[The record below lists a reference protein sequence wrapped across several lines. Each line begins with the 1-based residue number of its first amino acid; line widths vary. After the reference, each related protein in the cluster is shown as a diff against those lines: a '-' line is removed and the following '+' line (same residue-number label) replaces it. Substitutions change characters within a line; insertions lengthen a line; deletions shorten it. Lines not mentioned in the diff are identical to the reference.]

1 MEGGNQIM
9 STTIDER
16 VVSMQFDN
24 KQFEQNVKTSQNTLN
39 SLNKSL
45 QLTGATKG
53 LTDIDRAAKRIDFS
67 SVGNGIDQ
75 LTGKISALKVM
86 AITALANITNSAVNA
101 GKKMVSSLTIEPVK
115 TGLAEYETQIN
126 AVQTIL
132 SNTRSKGSTLE
143 DVNGALD
150 ELNKYA
156 DQTIYNFT
164 EMTRNIGTFTAA
176 GVDLDKSVSSI
187 KGIANLAAVSGSTS
201 QQASTAM
208 YQLSQALAAGKVQ
221 LMDWNSVVNAG
232 MGGQVFQDALKRTAK
247 HMGTN
252 VDAMIKKYGS
262 FRESLTKGEWLTSE
276 VLTETLTQ
284 LSGAYTEA
292 DLIAQGYTKKQAAEI
307 TALADDAVQAATVV
321 KTGTQLMDT
330 LKETAQSG
338 WTQTWE
344 ILIGDFEEAKN
355 VWSTAFKTLSPI
367 IEGMSES
374 RNKLLEGWAKGGG
387 RDMALESIKNTF
399 NGILAVVK
407 PVKEAFREVF
417 PAMTAKR
424 LIEITKNIRDLTAN
438 FKLSDEQTKQ
448 LKATFKG
455 LFSILDIVWTV
466 IKDVA
471 RGVLDLFKNISGLD
485 GTVLD
490 TASSFGEWAS
500 NLRDTVKE
508 TDLFGKAVDKVVGFL
523 TKVIDT
529 IKLAIS
535 KIKEFVGVLAENI
548 HFPSMEDFFNF
559 MTKVGDVFKKIG
571 SVIGPIAVQIGEAF
585 ATAFRTGD
593 IKAGLDLLNGGLMT
607 GAIVNFN
614 NLISGFFGAGTH
626 AIKGLGGFSKIKDIL
641 GGVKD
646 ILGGVKDSL
655 EEYQNSL
662 KAETLKKIATA
673 IAILAASILVIALI
687 DPERLTTSL
696 GAITALF
703 AELMGSLTIFG
714 KLGGTLTGVGKAVGA
729 MIGLSIAI
737 AILAGALA
745 TVSAIDEDKIG
756 TGITGILGLAGIVVG
771 AVKLMSTDTGK
782 VMSGALG
789 LILFAAAIKILAGV
803 CVTLSELNF
812 GELVNG
818 LIGVGVLMFGVSKF
832 LNNTKMQGKMVST
845 ALGMILLGAAMKIMA
860 SVAKDF
866 STMNLEQLAKGLG
879 GVGLLLG
886 EIAGFTHLVGGAK
899 NLISTG
905 IAMAIM
911 GGSMKIFASAMKDFA
926 GMKWD
931 EIGRGLT
938 AMGGALAEVIATMHL
953 MPKNSLGTAVSLVI
967 VAAALSSLAKT
978 FGSMGNMNWDEIGR
992 GLTALGGSLV
1002 ILAGALYLMK
1012 GSIAGAAAMIIAA
1025 GALAIITPVLKTLGS
1040 MSLEQIGKGLLAI
1053 AGVFVILGVAGLALG
1068 GMIGPILAVSGAIAL
1083 LGLGC
1088 LMAGVGISAFA
1099 VGLTTLATG
1108 VAGGATAIVAAVVA
1122 IVTAVLS
1129 LIPVLASK
1137 LGEAIIVL
1145 AQVLAQGAPA
1155 LGSAV
1160 IAIIGTILNMLNQL
1174 APQFI
1179 EVVMNL
1185 LSSLLRSID
1194 DHLPEILES
1203 GINII
1208 LTLLRGIRDNIGE
1221 ILVVAAEI
1229 ICELIIGI
1237 GNMIGELVDAGFQL
1251 IVNFINGLSDAIDKN
1266 TDLLISAVQRLMLS
1280 VIRAA
1285 VKILTLGVVDIKT
1298 VGKKIM
1304 ESGLVKGIKDK
1315 IKSVIDTVK
1324 TIPKKAVDAIKNK
1337 VSDFKSVG
1345 KDVVSGFVNGIK
1357 SGFDKVATAGSD
1369 LGKKALQA
1377 AKNALKSKSPS
1388 KKFIQLGEDSDK
1400 GLIIGFKALSGKVAN
1415 AAKGVA
1421 TNALD
1426 AARKTISNI
1435 SSIIGSDVDNQP
1447 IIRPVV
1453 DLSAVSAGAS
1463 AIDGMFG
1470 MTPSVGV
1477 LSDLR
1482 SIGSMMNGRQ
1492 NGGNDDVVSAIN
1504 RLGKTLGGLSG
1515 DTYNVNGITYD
1526 DGSNITSAVQDLVR
1540 AARIQRRV

>member
-1 MEGGNQIM
+1 M

-24 KQFEQNVKTSQNTLN
+24 KQFEQNVQTSKRTLN
-39 SLNKSL
+39 DLNKSL

-53 LTDIDRAAKRIDFS
+53 LADVDRAAKRLDFS
-67 SVGNGIDQ
+67 SVGNGVDM
-75 LTGKISALKVM
+75 LTNKISALKVM
-86 AITALANITNSAVNA
+86 AITALANITNSAVNT
-101 GKKMVSSLTIEPVK
+101 GKKIVSSLTIEPVK
-115 TGLAEYETQIN
+115 TGLQEYETQIN

-132 SNTRSKGSTLE
+132 SNTRSKGSTLT
-143 DVNGALD
+143 DVNAALD
-150 ELNKYA
+150 ELNTYA
-156 DQTIYNFT
+156 DKTIYNFT
-164 EMTRNIGTFTAA
+164 EMTKNIGTFTAA

-232 MGGQVFQDALKRTAK
+232 MGGQLFQDALKRTAK
-247 HMGTN
+247 NMGTN

-262 FRESLTKGEWLTSE
+262 FRESLTKGQWLTSE

-292 DLIAQGYTKKQAAEI
+292 DLLAKGYTKSQTKEI
-307 TALADDAVQAATVV
+307 LALAKDAVEAATVV

-355 VWSTAFKTLSPI
+355 VWSSAYKALAPI

-399 NGILAVVK
+399 NGILSVVK

-438 FKLSDEQTKQ
+438 FILNEDQTKR
-448 LKATFKG
+448 LKAAFKG
-455 LFSILDIVWTV
+455 FFSIIDIVWTV
-466 IKDVA
+466 IKELA
-471 RGVLDLFKNISGLD
+471 SGALELFKSISGLG

-490 TASSFGEWAS
+490 TASSFGEWAT

-508 TDLFGKAVDKVVGFL
+508 TDIFGRAIGKTVGFL
-523 TKVIDT
+523 KDIIQFLKIAIEAVSSFTK
-529 IKLAIS
+529 
-535 KIKEFVGVLAENI
+535 KIAEKI

-593 IKAGLDLLNGGLMT
+593 IKAGLDVLNGGLMT

-614 NLISGFFGAGTH
+614 KLISGFFGAGTE
-626 AIKGLGGFSKIKDIL
+626 AIEGLGGLGQIKEVL
-641 GGVKD
+641 GGVK
-646 ILGGVKDSL
+646 GAL

-662 KAETLKKIATA
+662 KAETLKKIAVA

-687 DPERLTTSL
+687 KPEKLTASL
-696 GAITALF
+696 GAVTTLF
-703 AELMGSLTIFG
+703 AELMGSLAIFG
-714 KLGGTLTGVGKAVGA
+714 KLSGNLTNAGKTVVA
-729 MIGLSIAI
+729 MIGIAI
-737 AILAGALA
+737 AVAILAGALKK
-745 TVSAIDEDKIG
+745 VSEIDVDKMG
-756 TGITGILGLAGIVVG
+756 TGLLGIAGLAAIVVG

-782 VMSGALG
+782 VMTGALG
-789 LILFAAAIKILAGV
+789 LIFFAAAIKMLAGA
-803 CVTLSELNF
+803 CITLSELNF
-812 GELVNG
+812 KQLVKG
-818 LIGVGVLMFGVSKF
+818 LVGVGSLMLGVSLF
-832 LNNTKMQGKMVST
+832 LNNTKMQGKMIST
-845 ALGMILLGAAMKIMA
+845 SIGMLIMSAALKVLA

-866 STMNLEQLAKGLG
+866 GSMNWKEIGKGLSG
-879 GVGLLLG
+879 IGLLLA
-886 EIAGFTHLVGGAK
+886 EITLFTRLAGGAK
-899 NLISTG
+899 HIISTG
-905 IAMAIM
+905 IAMTIM
-911 GGSMKIFASAMKDFA
+911 GGAMKIFASSMKDF
-926 GMKWD
+926 GTMKWD

-938 AMGGALAEVIATMHL
+938 AMGLALGIVIGTMRL
-953 MPKNSLGTAVSLVI
+953 MPKGSLGIAVSLVV
-967 VAAALSSLAKT
+967 VAGALSTLANA
-978 FGSMGNMNWDEIGR
+978 FGSMGNMNWDEVSR
-992 GLTALGGSLV
+992 GLVALGGSLA
-1002 ILAGALYLMK
+1002 ILAGALYLMR
-1012 GSIAGAAAMIIAA
+1012 GSLAGAAAMLVAA
-1025 GALAIITPVLKTLGS
+1025 GALAVITPVLKTLGS

-1053 AGVFVILGVAGLALG
+1053 AGMFVILGVAGLALG

-1108 VAGGATAIVAAVVA
+1108 VAGGATAIAAAVVT
-1122 IVTAVLS
+1122 IVTAILS

-1160 IAIIGTILNMLNQL
+1160 VAIISTILTMLNQL
-1174 APQFI
+1174 VPQFI

-1194 DHLPEILES
+1194 DHLPEILQS

-1208 LTLLRGIRDNIGE
+1208 LSLLRGIRDNIGE

-1229 ICELIIGI
+1229 IGEFIIGI

-1266 TDLLISAVQRLMLS
+1266 TDLLISAIRRLMLS

-1285 VKILTLGVVDIKT
+1285 IKILTLGIVDIKD

-1324 TIPKKAVDAIKNK
+1324 TIPKKAVEAIKNK

-1345 KDVVSGFVNGIK
+1345 KDVISGFVEGIK
-1357 SGFDKVATAGSD
+1357 SGFSKVVSAGSD

-1377 AKNALKSKSPS
+1377 AKDALKSKSPS
-1388 KKFIQLGEDSDK
+1388 KKFIQLGKDSDR

-1421 TNALD
+1421 TSALD
-1426 AARKTISNI
+1426 SARKTISNI
-1435 SSIIGSDVDNQP
+1435 SDIIGSDVDNQP
-1447 IIRPVV
+1447 VIRPVV
-1453 DLSAVSAGAS
+1453 DLSAVAAGAG

-1470 MTPSVGV
+1470 MQPSVGV
-1477 LSDLR
+1477 LSD
-1482 SIGSMMNGRQ
+1482 IGAISSMMNGNQ
-1492 NGGNDDVVSAIN
+1492 NGANDDVVSAIN

-1526 DGSNITSAVQDLVR
+1526 DGSNITNAVQDLVR
-1540 AARIQRRV
+1540 AAKIQRRV

>member
-1 MEGGNQIM
+1 
-9 STTIDER
+9 
-16 VVSMQFDN
+16 
-24 KQFEQNVKTSQNTLN
+24 
-39 SLNKSL
+39 
-45 QLTGATKG
+45 
-53 LTDIDRAAKRIDFS
+53 
-67 SVGNGIDQ
+67 
-75 LTGKISALKVM
+75 
-86 AITALANITNSAVNA
+86 
-101 GKKMVSSLTIEPVK
+101 
-115 TGLAEYETQIN
+115 
-126 AVQTIL
+126 
-132 SNTRSKGSTLE
+132 
-143 DVNGALD
+143 
-150 ELNKYA
+150 
-156 DQTIYNFT
+156 
-164 EMTRNIGTFTAA
+164 MTRNIGTFTAA

-232 MGGQVFQDALKRTAK
+232 MGGQLFQDALKRTAK
-247 HMGTN
+247 NMGKN
-252 VDAMIKKYGS
+252 VDGMIKKYGS
-262 FRESLTKGEWLTSE
+262 FRESLTKGEWLTAD

-292 DLIAQGYTKKQAAEI
+292 DLLAKGYTKSQAKDI
-307 TALADDAVQAATVV
+307 LALADDAVQAATVV

-355 VWSTAFKTLSPI
+355 VWSSAFKALSPI

-399 NGILAVVK
+399 NGILSVVK

-417 PAMTAKR
+417 PAMTSKR

-438 FKLSDEQTKQ
+438 FKLNEGQTKK

-455 LFSILDIVWTV
+455 FFSIIDIVWTV
-466 IKDVA
+466 VKELA
-471 RGVLDLFKNISGLD
+471 SGALELFKSISGLG

-508 TDLFGKAVDKVVGFL
+508 TDVFGKAVDKVVGFL
-523 TKVIDT
+523 TKIIDI
-529 IKLAIS
+529 IKLAIG
-535 KIKEFVGVLAENI
+535 KIKEFAGVLAENI

-593 IKAGLDLLNGGLMT
+593 IKAGLDVLNGGLMT

-614 NLISGFFGAGTH
+614 KLISGFFGAGTE
-626 AIKGLGGFSKIKDIL
+626 AIEGLGGFGQI
-641 GGVKD
+641 KD

-673 IAILAASILVIALI
+673 IAILAASIFVIALI
-687 DPERLTTSL
+687 NPERLTASL
-696 GAITALF
+696 GAITTLF
-703 AELMGSLTIFG
+703 AELMGSLAIFG

-737 AILAGALA
+737 AILAVALA
-745 TVSAIDEDKIG
+745 AVSAIDEDKIG
-756 TGITGILGLAGIVVG
+756 TGLMGILGLAGIVVG

-789 LILFAAAIKILAGV
+789 LIFFAAAIKILASA
-803 CVTLSELNF
+803 CATLSELNF
-812 GELVNG
+812 GELVKG
-818 LIGVGVLMFGVSKF
+818 LIGVGALMFGVSKF
-832 LNNTKMQGKMVST
+832 LNNTKMQGKMVGT

-992 GLTALGGSLV
+992 GLTALGGSLA
-1002 ILAGALYLMK
+1002 ILAAALYLMK

-1108 VAGGATAIVAAVVA
+1108 VAGGATAIAAAVVT

-1160 IAIIGTILNMLNQL
+1160 VAIIGTILNMLNQL
-1174 APQFI
+1174 VPQFI

-1221 ILVVAAEI
+1221 ILVVAGEI
-1229 ICELIIGI
+1229 IGEFIIGI

-1285 VKILTLGVVDIKT
+1285 VKVLTFGIVDIKD

-1304 ESGLVKGIKDK
+1304 ESGLVKGIKSTFSK
-1315 IKSVIDTVK
+1315 ITNTVK
-1324 TIPKKAVDAIKNK
+1324 EIPKKAVNAIKNK

-1345 KDVVSGFVNGIK
+1345 KDVIDGFVNGIK
-1357 SGFDKVATAGSD
+1357 SGFNKVVTAGSD

-1388 KKFIQLGEDSDK
+1388 KKFIQLGKDSDR

-1421 TNALD
+1421 TSALD
-1426 AARKTISNI
+1426 SARKTISNI
-1435 SSIIGSDVDNQP
+1435 SDIIGSDVDNQP

-1482 SIGSMMNGRQ
+1482 SIGSMMNGNQ

-1504 RLGKTLGGLSG
+1504 KLGKTLGNLSG

-1526 DGSNITSAVQDLVR
+1526 DGSNITNAVHDIVR
-1540 AARIQRRV
+1540 AAKIQRRV

>member
-1 MEGGNQIM
+1 MEGGNQTM

-24 KQFEQNVKTSQNTLN
+24 KQFEQNIQTSKRSLN
-39 SLNKSL
+39 DLNKSL
-45 QLTGATKG
+45 QLTSATKG
-53 LTDIDRAAKRIDFS
+53 LTDIDRAAKRVDFS
-67 SVGNGIDQ
+67 SVGDGIDV
-75 LTGKISALKVM
+75 LSGKISALRIM

-101 GKKMVSSLTIEPVK
+101 GKKIVSSLTIEPVK
-115 TGLAEYETQIN
+115 TGLQEYETQIN

-132 SNTRSKGSTLE
+132 SNTRSKGSTLT
-143 DVNGALD
+143 DVNAALD
-150 ELNKYA
+150 ELNTYA
-156 DQTIYNFT
+156 DKTIYNFT
-164 EMTRNIGTFTAA
+164 EMTKNIGTFTAA

-208 YQLSQALAAGKVQ
+208 YQLSQALAAGKVS

-247 HMGTN
+247 NMGKN
-252 VDAMIKKYGS
+252 VDGMIKKYGS
-262 FRESLTKGEWLTSE
+262 FRESLTKGEWLTAD

-292 DLIAQGYTKKQAAEI
+292 DLIAKGYTKSQAKEI
-307 TALADDAVQAATVV
+307 VALANDAVSAATDV
-321 KTGTQLMDT
+321 KTATQLMDT

-355 VWSTAFKTLSPI
+355 VWSSAFKTLGPM
-367 IEGMSES
+367 IEGMSEA

-399 NGILAVVK
+399 NGILSVIK

-438 FKLSDEQTKQ
+438 FKLNEDQTKK

-455 LFSILDIVWTV
+455 FFSIIDIVWTV
-466 IKDVA
+466 VKELA
-471 RGVLDLFKNISGLD
+471 GGVLKLFKGISGLGD
-485 GTVLD
+485 SVLS
-490 TASSFGEWAS
+490 TTGSFGEWAS

-508 TDLFGKAVDKVVGFL
+508 TDIFGKAIDTVVGFL
-523 TKVIDT
+523 QKAINI
-529 IKLAIS
+529 IKLAID
-535 KIKEFVGVLAENI
+535 KFKEFVGVITENI
-548 HFPSMEDFFNF
+548 HMPGLDDFFNF
-559 MTKVGDVFKKIG
+559 IGKIGDVFKKIA
-571 SVIGPIAVQIGEAF
+571 SAIAPIAVKIGEAF
-585 ATAFRTGD
+585 TTAFRTGD
-593 IKAGLDLLNGGLMT
+593 IKAGLDILNGGLMT

-614 NLISGFFGAGTH
+614 KLISGFFGAGTE
-626 AIKGLGGFSKIKDIL
+626 AIEGLGGFGQI
-641 GGVKD
+641 KD

-673 IAILAASILVIALI
+673 IAILAASIFVIALI
-687 DPERLTTSL
+687 NPERLTASL
-696 GAITALF
+696 GAITTLF
-703 AELMGSLTIFG
+703 AELMGSLAIFG
-714 KLGGTLTGVGKAVGA
+714 KLSGNLANVGKTVGA
-729 MIGLSIAI
+729 MIGIAI
-737 AILAGALA
+737 AVAILAGALKK
-745 TVSAIDEDKIG
+745 VSEIDVDKMG
-756 TGITGILGLAGIVVG
+756 TGLLGIAGLAAIIVG
-771 AVKLMSTDTGK
+771 AVKLMSKDTGK
-782 VMSGALG
+782 VMTGALG
-789 LILFAAAIKILAGV
+789 LIFFAAAIKMLAGA
-803 CVTLSELNF
+803 CTTLSQLNF
-812 GELVNG
+812 GELVKG
-818 LIGVGVLMFGVSKF
+818 LVGVGALMLGVSLF
-832 LNNTKMQGKMVST
+832 LNNTKMQGKMIKTSVGMLIMSA
-845 ALGMILLGAAMKIMA
+845 ALKVLAG
-860 SVAKDF
+860 VAKDF
-866 STMNLEQLAKGLG
+866 SSMSWKEIGKGLS
-879 GVGLLLG
+879 GVGLLLA
-886 EIAGFTHLVGGAK
+886 EITAFTHLAGGAK
-899 NLISTG
+899 NMISTG

-911 GGSMKIFASAMKDFA
+911 GGSMKIFASVIKDF
-926 GMKWD
+926 GNMKWD

-938 AMGGALAEVIATMHL
+938 AMGLALAEVIVAMRL
-953 MPKNSLGTAVSLVI
+953 MPKNSLGMAVSLI
-967 VAAALSSLAKT
+967 VVAGALSVLANA
-978 FGSMGNMNWDEIGR
+978 FGKMGGMSWDEVGR
-992 GLTALGGSLV
+992 GLVALGGSLA
-1002 ILAGALYLMK
+1002 ILAGALYLMQ
-1012 GSIAGAAAMIIAA
+1012 GSIAGAAAMLVAA
-1025 GALAIITPVLKTLGS
+1025 GALAVITPVLKTLGS

-1053 AGVFVILGVAGLALG
+1053 AGMFVILGVAGLALG
-1068 GMIGPILAVSGAIAL
+1068 SMIGPILAVSGAIAL

-1108 VAGGATAIVAAVVA
+1108 LAGGTAAIVAAVVA
-1122 IVTAVLS
+1122 IVTAIAS
-1129 LIPVLASK
+1129 LIPVIASK

-1155 LGSAV
+1155 LGSAI
-1160 IAIIGTILNMLNQL
+1160 IAIIGTILTMINQL
-1174 APQFI
+1174 VPQFI

-1221 ILVVAAEI
+1221 ILVVAGEI
-1229 ICELIIGI
+1229 IGEFIIGI

-1285 VKILTLGVVDIKT
+1285 VKVLTFGIVDIKD

-1304 ESGLVKGIKDK
+1304 ESGLVKGIKSTFSK
-1315 IKSVIDTVK
+1315 ITNTVK
-1324 TIPKKAVDAIKNK
+1324 EIPKKAVNAIKNK

-1345 KDVVSGFVNGIK
+1345 KDVIDGFVNGIK
-1357 SGFDKVATAGSD
+1357 SGFNKVVTAGSD

-1388 KKFIQLGEDSDK
+1388 KKFIQLGKDSDR

-1415 AAKGVA
+1415 VAKGVA
-1421 TNALD
+1421 TSALD
-1426 AARKTISNI
+1426 SARKTISNI
-1435 SSIIGSDVDNQP
+1435 SDIIGSDVDNQP

-1482 SIGSMMNGRQ
+1482 SIGSMMNGNQ
-1492 NGGNDDVVSAIN
+1492 NGANDDVVSAIN

-1515 DTYNVNGITYD
+1515 DTYNVNGVTYD

-1540 AARIQRRV
+1540 AAKIQRRV

>member
-53 LTDIDRAAKRIDFS
+53 LSEIDRAAKRMDFS
-67 SVGNGIDQ
+67 SVGNSIDV
-75 LTGKISALKVM
+75 LSGKISALKVM
-86 AITALANITNSAVNA
+86 AVTALANITNSAVNA
-101 GKKMVSSLTIEPVK
+101 GKKIVSSLTIEPVK

-132 SNTRSKGSTLE
+132 SNTRSKGSTLT
-143 DVNGALD
+143 DVNAALD
-150 ELNKYA
+150 ELNTYA
-156 DQTIYNFT
+156 DKTIYNFT

-187 KGIANLAAVSGSTS
+187 KGIANLAAVSGSSS

-208 YQLSQALAAGKVQ
+208 YQLSQALAAGKVS

-232 MGGQVFQDALKRTAK
+232 MGGQLFQDALKRTAK
-247 HMGTN
+247 NMGKN
-252 VDAMIKKYGS
+252 VDGMIKKYGS
-262 FRESLTKGEWLTSE
+262 FRESLTKGEWLTAD

-292 DLIAQGYTKKQAAEI
+292 DLLAKGYTKSQAKDI
-307 TALADDAVQAATVV
+307 LALADDAVQAATVV

-355 VWSTAFKTLSPI
+355 VWSSAFKALSPI

-399 NGILAVVK
+399 NGILSVVK

-417 PAMTAKR
+417 PAMTSKR

-438 FKLSDEQTKQ
+438 FKLNEDQTKK

-455 LFSILDIVWTV
+455 FFSIIDIVWTV
-466 IKDVA
+466 VKELA
-471 RGVLDLFKNISGLD
+471 GGALDLFKSISGLG

-490 TASSFGEWAS
+490 TAGSFGEWAS

-508 TDLFGKAVDKVVGFL
+508 TDIFGKAVDKVVGFL
-523 TKVIDT
+523 TKVIDI
-529 IKLAIS
+529 IKLAIG
-535 KIKEFVGVLAENI
+535 KIKEFAGVLAENI

-593 IKAGLDLLNGGLMT
+593 IKAGLDVLNGGLMT
-607 GAIVNFN
+607 GAIVNFDK
-614 NLISGFFGAGTH
+614 LISGFFGAGTD
-626 AIKGLGGFSKIKDIL
+626 AIKDLGGFGQI
-641 GGVKD
+641 KD

-673 IAILAASILVIALI
+673 IAILAASIFVIALI

-696 GAITALF
+696 GAITTLF
-703 AELMGSLTIFG
+703 GELMGSLALFG
-714 KLGGTLTGVGKAVGA
+714 KLGGTLTNTGKTVLA
-729 MIGLSIAI
+729 MIGIAVAV
-737 AILAGALA
+737 AILAGALKA
-745 TVSAIDEDKIG
+745 VASIDVDKIG
-756 TGITGILGLAGIVVG
+756 TGLLGIAGLASIVVG

-782 VMSGALG
+782 VMTGALG
-789 LILFAAAIKILAGV
+789 LIFFAAAIKILAGA

-812 GELVNG
+812 GELVKG
-818 LIGVGVLMFGVSKF
+818 LLGVGALMFGVSKF

-879 GVGLLLG
+879 GVGLLLA

-926 GMKWD
+926 GMQWD

-953 MPKNSLGTAVSLVI
+953 MPKDSLGTAVSLVI
-967 VAAALSSLAKT
+967 VAAALSSLAKS

-992 GLTALGGSLV
+992 GLTALGGSLA
-1002 ILAGALYLMK
+1002 ILAAALYLMK

-1053 AGVFVILGVAGLALG
+1053 AGMFVVMGVAGLALG

-1088 LMAGVGISAFA
+1088 LMAGVGIAAFA
-1099 VGLTTLATG
+1099 IGLTTLATG

-1122 IVTAVLS
+1122 IGTAILS

-1137 LGEAIIVL
+1137 LGEAIIIL
-1145 AQVLAQGAPA
+1145 AQVLAQGAPMIG
-1155 LGSAV
+1155 LAV
-1160 IAIIGTILNMLNQL
+1160 VAIISTILMMINVLV
-1174 APQFI
+1174 PQFV
-1179 EVVMNL
+1179 EVVLNL
-1185 LSSLLRSID
+1185 LSSLLKSID
-1194 DHLPEILES
+1194 DHLPQILES
-1203 GINII
+1203 GMNII

-1221 ILVVAAEI
+1221 ILVVAGEI
-1229 ICELIIGI
+1229 IGEFILGI
-1237 GNMIGELVDAGFQL
+1237 GGMLGEIIQAGFEL
-1251 IVNFINGLSDAIDKN
+1251 MINFINGLADAIDKN
-1266 TDLLISAVQRLMLS
+1266 TDLLISAVQKLMLS

-1285 VKILTLGVVDIKT
+1285 VKVLTFGIVDIKD

-1315 IKSVIDTVK
+1315 ISSVIDTVK
-1324 TIPKKAVDAIKNK
+1324 TIPKKAVNAIKNK

-1345 KDVVSGFVNGIK
+1345 KDVIDGFVNGIK
-1357 SGFDKVATAGSD
+1357 SGFNKVVTAGSD

-1426 AARKTISNI
+1426 AARRTISNI
-1435 SSIIGSDVDNQP
+1435 SDLVGSDVDNQP
-1447 IIRPVV
+1447 VIRPVV

-1482 SIGSMMNGRQ
+1482 TIGSMINGNQ

-1504 RLGKTLGGLSG
+1504 KLGKTLGNLSG

-1526 DGSNITSAVQDLVR
+1526 DGSNITNAVHDLVR
-1540 AARIQRRV
+1540 AARIGRRV

>member
-53 LTDIDRAAKRIDFS
+53 LTDIDRAAKRMDFS
-67 SVGNGIDQ
+67 SVGNGIDA
-75 LTGKISALKVM
+75 LTNKISALKVM
-86 AITALANITNSAVNA
+86 GITALANITNSAVNA
-101 GKKMVSSLTIEPVK
+101 GKKIVSSLTVEPVK

-307 TALADDAVQAATVV
+307 TALADDAVKAATVV

-471 RGVLDLFKNISGLD
+471 SGVLDLFKNISGLG

-508 TDLFGKAVDKVVGFL
+508 TDIFGKAVDKVVGFL
-523 TKVIDT
+523 TKVIDI
-529 IKLAIS
+529 IKLAIG
-535 KIKEFVGVLAENI
+535 KIKEFAGVLAENI

-593 IKAGLDLLNGGLMT
+593 IKAGLDVLNGSLMT

-614 NLISGFFGAGTH
+614 KLISGFFGAGTE
-626 AIKGLGGFSKIKDIL
+626 AIKGLGGFGQI
-641 GGVKD
+641 KD

-673 IAILAASILVIALI
+673 IAILAASIFVIALI
-687 DPERLTTSL
+687 NPERLTTSL

-703 AELMGSLTIFG
+703 GELMGSLAIFG

-745 TVSAIDEDKIG
+745 AVSAIDEDKIG
-756 TGITGILGLAGIVVG
+756 TGLMGILGLAGIVVG

-789 LILFAAAIKILAGV
+789 LIFFAAAIKILAGA

-812 GELVNG
+812 GELVKG
-818 LIGVGVLMFGVSKF
+818 LIGVGALMFGVSKF

-992 GLTALGGSLV
+992 GLTALGGSLA
-1002 ILAGALYLMK
+1002 ILAAALYLMK

-1053 AGVFVILGVAGLALG
+1053 AGMFVILGVAGLALG
-1068 GMIGPILAVSGAIAL
+1068 GMIAPILAVSGAIAL
-1083 LGLGC
+1083 LGVGC
-1088 LMAGVGISAFA
+1088 LMAGVGIAAFA
-1099 VGLTTLATG
+1099 IGLTTLATG

-1122 IVTAVLS
+1122 IGTAILS

-1137 LGEAIIVL
+1137 LGEAIIIL
-1145 AQVLAQGAPA
+1145 AQVLAQGAPMIG
-1155 LGSAV
+1155 LAV
-1160 IAIIGTILNMLNQL
+1160 VAIISTILMMINVLV
-1174 APQFI
+1174 PQFV
-1179 EVVMNL
+1179 EVILNL
-1185 LSSLLRSID
+1185 LSSLLKSID
-1194 DHLPEILES
+1194 DHLPQILES
-1203 GINII
+1203 GMNII

-1221 ILVVAAEI
+1221 ILVVAGEI
-1229 ICELIIGI
+1229 IGEFILGI
-1237 GNMIGELVDAGFQL
+1237 GGMLGEIIQAGFEL
-1251 IVNFINGLSDAIDKN
+1251 MINFINGLADAIDKN
-1266 TDLLISAVQRLMLS
+1266 TDLLISAVQKLMLS

-1285 VKILTLGVVDIKT
+1285 VKVLTFGIVDIKD

-1324 TIPKKAVDAIKNK
+1324 TIPKKAVSAIKGK
-1337 VSDFKSVG
+1337 VSDFRSVG
-1345 KDVVSGFVNGIK
+1345 KDVIDGFVSGIK
-1357 SGFDKVATAGSD
+1357 SGFNKVVTAGSD

-1388 KKFIQLGEDSDK
+1388 KKFIQLGKDSDR

-1415 AAKGVA
+1415 AARGVA

-1426 AARKTISNI
+1426 AARRTISNI
-1435 SSIIGSDVDNQP
+1435 SDMVGSDVDNQP
-1447 IIRPVV
+1447 VIRPVV

-1482 SIGSMMNGRQ
+1482 MIGSMMNGNQ

-1504 RLGKTLGGLSG
+1504 KLGKTLGNLSG

-1526 DGSNITSAVQDLVR
+1526 DGSNITNAVQDLVR
-1540 AARIQRRV
+1540 AARIGRRV

>member
-24 KQFEQNVKTSQNTLN
+24 KQFEQNVKTSQNTL
-39 SLNKSL
+39 SQLNKSL

-53 LTDIDRAAKRIDFS
+53 LSEIDRAAKRMDFS
-67 SVGNGIDQ
+67 SVGNSIDV
-75 LTGKISALKVM
+75 LSGKISALKVM
-86 AITALANITNSAVNA
+86 AVTALANITNSAVNA
-101 GKKMVSSLTIEPVK
+101 GKKIVSSLTIEPVK

-307 TALADDAVQAATVV
+307 TALADDAVKAATVV

-417 PAMTAKR
+417 PAMTSKR

-471 RGVLDLFKNISGLD
+471 SGVLDLFKNISGLG
-485 GTVLD
+485 GTILD

-508 TDLFGKAVDKVVGFL
+508 TDIFGKAVDKVVGFL
-523 TKVIDT
+523 TKVIDI
-529 IKLAIS
+529 IKLAIG
-535 KIKEFVGVLAENI
+535 KIKEFAGVLADNI

-593 IKAGLDLLNGGLMT
+593 IKAGLDVLNGGLMT

-614 NLISGFFGAGTH
+614 KLISGFFGAGTE
-626 AIKGLGGFSKIKDIL
+626 AIEGLGGFGQIKDIL

-646 ILGGVKDSL
+646 AL

-662 KAETLKKIATA
+662 KAETLKKIAVA
-673 IAILAASILVIALI
+673 IAILAASIFVIALI
-687 DPERLTTSL
+687 KPEKLSASL
-696 GAITALF
+696 GAITTLF
-703 AELMGSLTIFG
+703 AELMGSLALFG
-714 KLGGTLTGVGKAVGA
+714 KLGGALTNTGKTVLA
-729 MIGLSIAI
+729 MIGIAI
-737 AILAGALA
+737 AVGILAGALKKVA
-745 TVSAIDEDKIG
+745 SIDVDKMG
-756 TGITGILGLAGIVVG
+756 TGLLGIAGLAAIVVG

-789 LILFAAAIKILAGV
+789 LIFFAAAIKLLAGA
-803 CVTLSELNF
+803 CVTLSELKF
-812 GELVNG
+812 GDLVKG
-818 LIGVGVLMFGVSKF
+818 LLGVGALMLGVSLF
-832 LNNTKMQGKMVST
+832 LNNTKMQGKMVGT
-845 ALGMILLGAAMKIMA
+845 AVGMLILSAALKVLA
-860 SVAKDF
+860 GVVKDF
-866 STMNLEQLAKGLG
+866 STMKWEEIGKGLTG
-879 GVGLLLG
+879 IGLLLA
-886 EIAGFTHLVGGAK
+886 EIVAFTHLAGGAK
-899 NLISTG
+899 NIISTG
-905 IAMAIM
+905 IAMAII
-911 GGSMKIFASAMKDFA
+911 GGAMTVFASAMSEF
-926 GMKWD
+926 GNMKWD

-938 AMGGALAEVIATMHL
+938 AMGLALAEVVAAMHL
-953 MPKNSLGTAVSLVI
+953 MPKNSLGMAVSLVI
-967 VAAALSSLAKT
+967 VAAALSSLAKS
-978 FGSMGNMNWDEIGR
+978 FDKLGGMSWDEVGR
-992 GLTALGGSLV
+992 GLAALGGSLL
-1002 ILAGALYLMK
+1002 ILAGALHLMT
-1012 GSIAGAAAMIIAA
+1012 GCLAGAAAMIIAA
-1025 GALAIITPVLKTLGS
+1025 GALAIMTPVLKSLGS
-1040 MSLEQIGKGLLAI
+1040 MNLAQIGKGLLAI
-1053 AGVFVILGVAGLALG
+1053 AGMFVILGVAGLVLG
-1068 GMIGPILAVSGAIAL
+1068 PIVGPILAVSGAIAL
-1083 LGLGC
+1083 LGVGC
-1088 LMAGVGISAFA
+1088 LMAGVGIAAFA
-1099 VGLTTLATG
+1099 IGLTTLATG
-1108 VAGGATAIVAAVVA
+1108 VAGGTTAIVAAVVA
-1122 IVTAVLS
+1122 IGTAILS

-1137 LGEAIIVL
+1137 LGEAIIIL
-1145 AQVLAQGAPA
+1145 AQVLAQGAPV
-1155 LGSAV
+1155 LGAAV
-1160 IAIIGTILNMLNQL
+1160 IAIIGTILLMLNTL
-1174 APQFI
+1174 VPQAV
-1179 EVVMNL
+1179 EVVLNL
-1185 LSSLLRSID
+1185 ISSLLRSID
-1194 DHLPEILES
+1194 DHLPEILQS
-1203 GINII
+1203 GIDII

-1229 ICELIIGI
+1229 IAEFILGIGSMVGIVVQAGFDLII
-1237 GNMIGELVDAGFQL
+1237 
-1251 IVNFINGLSDAIDKN
+1251 NFINGLADAIDKN
-1266 TDLLISAVQRLMLS
+1266 TDLLISAVKRLMLS
-1280 VIRAA
+1280 CIRASIK
-1285 VKILTLGVVDIKT
+1285 VLTFGIVDIKD

-1324 TIPKKAVDAIKNK
+1324 TIPKKAVAAIKGK

-1345 KDVVSGFVNGIK
+1345 KDVINGFVEGIK
-1357 SGFDKVATAGSD
+1357 SGFNKVVSAGSD

-1388 KKFIQLGEDSDK
+1388 KKFIQLGKDSDR
-1400 GLIIGFKALSGKVAN
+1400 GLIIGFKALAGKVAN
-1415 AAKGVA
+1415 TAKGVA

-1435 SSIIGSDVDNQP
+1435 SDMVGSDVDTQP
-1447 IIRPVV
+1447 VIRPVV
-1453 DLSAVSAGAS
+1453 DLSDVSAGAS
-1463 AIDGMFG
+1463 AIDSMFG
-1470 MTPSVGV
+1470 MTPSVG
-1477 LSDLR
+1477 LMSTLG
-1482 SIGSMMNGRQ
+1482 SISSSMNGRQ
-1492 NGGNDDVVSAIN
+1492 NGGNDDVVSAIKD
-1504 RLGKTLGGLSG
+1504 LGKTLSGLSG
-1515 DTYNVNGITYD
+1515 DTYTVGNVTYD
-1526 DGSNITSAVQDLVR
+1526 DGSNIVSAVQTLVG
-1540 AARIQRRV
+1540 AARRGRRV